1 VVYDSYWR
9 FAAERLAMYE
19 RRLVDP
25 DGPWTDDSILSS
37 YRFTNAYRVADRVSQ
52 YLIDQVQ
59 YRSDRSQAPG
69 EIFFRTMLFKIFNR
83 IETWE
88 LLEREHGSLSW
99 QAADLDAICASLDR
113 AMQRG
118 CRIYSAAYIMPAPRF
133 GQVRKHANHIALLR
147 AMMEEG
153 LPSRIERAK
162 SLAEVYHLLL
172 PWQGL
177 GSFLAFQ
184 YAIDLNYSEML
195 AFEESSFV
203 VAGPGAIDGISKC
216 FASTNGISAEEI
228 IHLMTDTQ
236 EYEFSR
242 LGIEFRGLFGR
253 RLQPIDCQNLFCEIS
268 KYSRLAHPDVTG
280 ISGRKRI
287 KQGYTGDGTIP
298 RPSFPPRWGLKVP
311 PLTPKASQPR
321 QGVLL

>member
-1 VVYDSYWR
+1 
-9 FAAERLAMYE
+9 MYE

-25 DGPWTDDSILSS
+25 YGPWTNDPILSS
-37 YRFTNAYRVADRVSQ
+37 YRFTNTYRVADRVSQ
-52 YLIDQVQ
+52 YLIEQVQ
-59 YRSDRSQAPG
+59 YRSDRSQAPA
-69 EIFFRTMLFKIFNR
+69 EIFFRTLLFKIFNR
-83 IETWE
+83 IDTWE
-88 LLEREHGSLSW
+88 ALELEHGLLSW
-99 QAADLDAICASLDR
+99 QSADLDGICASLDS

-153 LPSRIERAK
+153 LPARIERAK

-184 YAIDLNYSEML
+184 YTIDLNYSAML
-195 AFEESSFV
+195 DFEESTFV

-216 FASTNGISAEEI
+216 FVSTKGHAAAEI
-228 IHLMTDTQ
+228 IHWMVEAQ
-236 EYEFSR
+236 EHEFRR
-242 LGIEFRGLFGR
+242 LGIDFGGLFGR
-253 RLQPIDCQNLFCEIS
+253 RLQPIDCQNLFCEIG
-268 KYSRLAHPDVTG
+268 KYARLAHPHVPGT
-280 ISGRKRI
+280 SGRKKI
-287 KQGYTGDGTIP
+287 KQGYAGEGTLP
-298 RPSFPPRWGLKVP
+298 RPTFPPRWGVLVP
-311 PLTPKASQPR
+311 AISPLPSLPL

>member
-1 VVYDSYWR
+1 
-9 FAAERLAMYE
+9 MYE

-153 LPSRIERAK
+153 LPSRIERAR

-195 AFEESSFV
+195 EFEESSFV

-228 IHLMTDTQ
+228 IHLMTDIQ

-242 LGIEFRGLFGR
+242 LGIKFTGLFGR

-268 KYSRLAHPDVTG
+268 KYARLAHPDVTG

-311 PLTPKASQPR
+311 PLTPMASQPR

>member
-1 VVYDSYWR
+1 
-9 FAAERLAMYE
+9 MYE

-195 AFEESSFV
+195 EFEESSFV

-228 IHLMTDTQ
+228 IHLMADIQ

-268 KYSRLAHPDVTG
+268 KYARLAHPDVTG

-311 PLTPKASQPR
+311 PLTPMASQPR

>member
-1 VVYDSYWR
+1 
-9 FAAERLAMYE
+9 MYE

-147 AMMEEG
+147 AMMKEG
-153 LPSRIERAK
+153 LPSRIERAR

-195 AFEESSFV
+195 EFEESSFV

-228 IHLMTDTQ
+228 IHLMTDIQ

-242 LGIEFRGLFGR
+242 LGIKFTGLFGR

-268 KYSRLAHPDVTG
+268 KYARLAHPDVTG

-311 PLTPKASQPR
+311 PLTPMASQPR